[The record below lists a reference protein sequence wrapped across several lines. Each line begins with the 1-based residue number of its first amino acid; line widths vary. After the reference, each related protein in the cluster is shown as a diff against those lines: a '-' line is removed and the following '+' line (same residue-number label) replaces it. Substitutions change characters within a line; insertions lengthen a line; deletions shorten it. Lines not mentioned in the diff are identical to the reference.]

1 MTGVMVAGLGAENSC
16 VDRQGRVFVARD
28 TMRIRG

>member
-1 MTGVMVAGLGAENSC
+1 MVFGLGAENSY